1 MPKKITVGTLN
12 SAGSISAIERLYQTN
27 PEIFELGAEYD
38 PGMSPNELKRATS
51 KWAKLLEN
59 NTFQAL
65 TFK

>member
-12 SAGSISAIERLYQTN
+12 SANSVSSIERLYQTN
-27 PEIFELGAEYD
+27 PEVFELGAEYD
-38 PGMSPNELKRATS
+38 PGMSPDELMKATN

-59 NTFQAL
+59 HAFQAL

>member
-59 NTFQAL
+59 HTFQAL